1 MNLLISTQ
9 MRDAKRLAVIRKL
22 PCVVCGRSPVDAA
35 HSNQSAHNKGLGI
48 KASDEFTIPLCRQ
61 HHIEYDQLQK
71 MNRSESVEWF
81 NKMLEKTERMLNL
94 NNDEVF

>member
-9 MRDAKRLAVIRKL
+9 MRDAKRLAAIRKL

-35 HSNQSAHNKGLGI
+35 HSNQSAHNKGLSI

-61 HHIEYDQLQK
+61 HHIEYDQFQK
-71 MNRSESVEWF
+71 MNRSQSVEWF
-81 NKMLEKTERMLNL
+81 AKMLEKTERMLSQT
-94 NNDEVF
+94 DKEIF

>member
-1 MNLLISTQ
+1 
-9 MRDAKRLAVIRKL
+9 MRDLKRLAAIRKL

-61 HHIEYDQLQK
+61 HHIEYDQFQK

-81 NKMLEKTERMLNL
+81 DKMLEKTELMLNL
-94 NNDEVF
+94 NDDEVF

>member
-1 MNLLISTQ
+1 
-9 MRDAKRLAVIRKL
+9 MRDRKRLAAIRKL

-61 HHIEYDQLQK
+61 HHIEYDQFQK
-71 MNRSESVEWF
+71 MNRSQSVEWF
-81 NKMLEKTERMLNL
+81 AKMLEKTERMLNL
-94 NNDEVF
+94 KDEEIF

>member
-1 MNLLISTQ
+1 
-9 MRDAKRLAVIRKL
+9 MRDRKRLAAIRKL

-61 HHIEYDQLQK
+61 HHIEYDQFQK
-71 MNRSESVEWF
+71 MNRSQSVEWF
-81 NKMLEKTERMLNL
+81 AKMLEKTELMLNQT
-94 NNDEVF
+94 DKEIF

>member
-1 MNLLISTQ
+1 
-9 MRDAKRLAVIRKL
+9 MRDRKRLAAIRKL

-61 HHIEYDQLQK
+61 HHIEYDQFQK
-71 MNRSESVEWF
+71 MNRSQSVEWF
-81 NKMLEKTERMLNL
+81 AKMLEKTERMMNQT
-94 NNDEVF
+94 DKEVF

>member
-1 MNLLISTQ
+1 
-9 MRDAKRLAVIRKL
+9 MRDRKRLAAIRKL

-81 NKMLEKTERMLNL
+81 DKMLEKTERMLNL
-94 NNDEVF
+94 DNNEIF

>member
-1 MNLLISTQ
+1 
-9 MRDAKRLAVIRKL
+9 MRDAKRLAAIRKL

-61 HHIEYDQLQK
+61 HHIEYDQFQK

-94 NNDEVF
+94 DNDEVF

>member
-1 MNLLISTQ
+1 
-9 MRDAKRLAVIRKL
+9 MRDRKRLEAIRKL

-61 HHIEYDQLQK
+61 HHVEYDQFQK
-71 MNRSESVEWF
+71 MNRSQSVEWF
-81 NKMLEKTERMLNL
+81 AKMLEKTERMLCL
-94 NNDEVF
+94 KDEETF

>member
-1 MNLLISTQ
+1 
-9 MRDAKRLAVIRKL
+9 MRDSKRLAAIRKL

-61 HHIEYDQLQK
+61 HHIEYDQFQK
-71 MNRSESVEWF
+71 MNRSQSVEWF
-81 NKMLEKTERMLNL
+81 TKMLEKTERMLSIND
-94 NNDEVF
+94 DEVF

>member
-1 MNLLISTQ
+1 
-9 MRDAKRLAVIRKL
+9 MRDLKRLEAIRKL

-48 KASDEFTIPLCRQ
+48 KASDEFTIPLCRN
-61 HHIEYDQLQK
+61 HHVEYDQFQK

-94 NNDEVF
+94 DNNEIF

>member
-1 MNLLISTQ
+1 
-9 MRDAKRLAVIRKL
+9 MRDLKRLAAIRKL

-61 HHIEYDQLQK
+61 HHIEYDQFQK
-71 MNRSESVEWF
+71 MNRSESVAWF

-94 NNDEVF
+94 EDEEIF